1 MNFKYV
7 ISNTRDIFFIDTK
20 WQTQVSKSYRGRIV
34 TLFSKHFSWSI
45 PIFKIQSLERKFN
58 TLEFNEDWKEGGLE
72 VSVLVIPQI
81 EISSKKMEKL
91 KISTIFSQIIKAFFQ
106 RENPNMNVNIEDSEM
121 TIFLGIM
128 STKVIKFAF
137 QWF

>member
-72 VSVLVIPQI
+72 VSVLVIPLI

-91 KISTIFSQIIKAFFQ
+91 KIGTIFH
-106 RENPNMNVNIEDSEM
+106 R
-121 TIFLGIM
+121 
-128 STKVIKFAF
+128 
-137 QWF
+137 